1 MQQRLIIPQVR
12 RMEKML
18 KMGNVNINGTSQ
30 IAGKDAVYF
39 NASFSDGSGNYI
51 ISKNITDVE
60 AYNANEDECN
70 ADYAEFEQAAK
81 RVSAEIR
88 TIQAAESEE

>member
-1 MQQRLIIPQVR
+1 
-12 RMEKML
+12 ML
-18 KMGNVNINGTSQ
+18 KMGNTNINGTSQ
-30 IAGKDAVYF
+30 IAGKDVAYF

-51 ISKNITDVE
+51 ISKNITDAQ
-60 AYNANEDECN
+60 AYSANEDECN

-81 RVSAEIR
+81 RISAEIT